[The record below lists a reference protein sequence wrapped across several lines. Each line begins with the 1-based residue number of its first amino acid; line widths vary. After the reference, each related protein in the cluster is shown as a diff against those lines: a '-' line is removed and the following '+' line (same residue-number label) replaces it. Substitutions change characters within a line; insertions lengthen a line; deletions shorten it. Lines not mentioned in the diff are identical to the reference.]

1 MEATRVERSMGRGG
15 PDALLHRA
23 SHSQGAAVR
32 FTTPRGQPQTPASV
46 LALGPECLERLVL
59 VAHTFGRERA
69 PALLEGL
76 APPALVA
83 AHPLLTMLAAR
94 GSPARQARVAQV
106 FGPVPEAASRLRHL
120 MGVASPPLR
129 GELLRRLPPYYRSL
143 FPPEAMARAHASTP
157 ALATLAERLI
167 REATR

>member
-1 MEATRVERSMGRGG
+1 MKATRVERLMGRGG
-15 PDALLHRA
+15 QGAPLNSAPP
-23 SHSQGAAVR
+23 SHAAAVR
-32 FTTPRGQPQTPASV
+32 SAAPRAQPEASASA

-83 AHPLLTMLAAR
+83 ARPLLTALAAR